1 MKSTHFEASYLIE
14 TPLAPEAVAEVMA
27 GEQSCGTF
35 TRVAGETDDLRAR
48 ARAQVLQVQPLGSVQ
63 RPSLPNAWLAR
74 QGYGEGAN
82 WQRARVRIAFP
93 IANVGPNLPTLAA
106 TVSGNLYDLGE
117 VSGLRLE
124 SLDLPPDYRD
134 QFDLPTMAPWAAPM
148 LRRVPATPKAG
159 RSNWSR

>member
-1 MKSTHFEASYLIE
+1 MTSTHFEASYLIE

-48 ARAQVLQVQPLGSVQ
+48 ARAQVLQVQPLGTVE
-63 RPSLPNAWLAR
+63 RPSLPNAWLER
-74 QGYGEGAN
+74 QGYGAGAH

-93 IANVGPNLPTLAA
+93 IANVGANLPTLAA

-124 SLDLPPDYRD
+124 CVDGLGGSWHPAQHWRG
-134 QFDLPTMAPWAAPM
+134 PWCHGGHHHQAECGPV
-148 LRRVPATPKAG
+148 RPADG
-159 RSNWSR
+159 